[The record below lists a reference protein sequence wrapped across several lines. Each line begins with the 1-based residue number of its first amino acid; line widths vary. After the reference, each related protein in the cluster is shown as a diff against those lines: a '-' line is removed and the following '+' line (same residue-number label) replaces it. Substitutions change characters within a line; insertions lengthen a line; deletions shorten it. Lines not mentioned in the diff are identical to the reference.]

1 MKLPLLNID
10 GSKSSSIEISD
21 KLINLKVNHKLIKF
35 VIDWQLNHSK
45 PRVAKTKQRNQ
56 IKGSTKKI
64 VAQKGSGGAR
74 HASRKAPIF
83 VGGGVAHGP
92 KGAFYKVKKI
102 NKKVR
107 KIALAQTLSKKNIDK
122 NLHILADVKKE
133 IKKTKDF
140 NNFLEKNKLSNALI
154 ISDKDSL
161 KNINRSARNIKNI
174 KLIKDDGANVYDLFK
189 YKNVIITLSS
199 AKKIQGR
206 ILNEKINFID
216 SIKSPIIT
224 EKATVMSD
232 QNKTVFKVHNKANKT
247 IIKKNIEKLFK
258 VNVVKINII
267 NQKTK
272 VKMKQGRKSFKSGYK
287 KAIITLKKGQSID
300 LTTGI

>member
-1 MKLPLLNID
+1 MKFPILNID
-10 GSKSSSIEISD
+10 GSKSESIEISD
-21 KLINLKVNHKLIKF
+21 KLVKLKVNYKLIKY
-35 VIDWQLNHSK
+35 VIDWQLNHAK
-45 PRVAKTKQRNQ
+45 PRIAKTKQRNQ
-56 IKGSTKKI
+56 IRGSTKKI

-74 HASRKAPIF
+74 HASKKAPIF

-92 KGAFYKVKKI
+92 KGAVYKEKKI

-174 KLIKDDGANVYDLFK
+174 KILKDEGTNVYDLFK
-189 YKNVIITLSS
+189 YTNVIITSSS
-199 AKKIQGR
+199 AKKIEQR
-206 ILNEKINFID
+206 ILNEKN
-216 SIKSPIIT
+216 
-224 EKATVMSD
+224 
-232 QNKTVFKVHNKANKT
+232 
-247 IIKKNIEKLFK
+247 
-258 VNVVKINII
+258 
-267 NQKTK
+267 
-272 VKMKQGRKSFKSGYK
+272 
-287 KAIITLKKGQSID
+287 
-300 LTTGI
+300 